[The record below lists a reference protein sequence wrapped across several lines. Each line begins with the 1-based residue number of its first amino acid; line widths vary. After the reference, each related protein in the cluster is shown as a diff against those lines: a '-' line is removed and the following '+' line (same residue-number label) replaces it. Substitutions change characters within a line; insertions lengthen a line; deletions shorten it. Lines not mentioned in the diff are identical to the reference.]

1 MCTAAVYTSAI
12 IAGSAVNT
20 TSTAASDTNLLYFC
34 NGGCYGSLRSVG
46 YPVQGVPFDG
56 ASELLEDRDD
66 QQKPPAALRS
76 S

>member
-1 MCTAAVYTSAI
+1 MCTTADYTSAI

-20 TSTAASDTNLLYFC
+20 TSTAASDTNLLYYFC

-66 QQKPPAALRS
+66 QQKPRR
-76 S
+76 